1 MGVRGSVGQRAVAQL
16 PIHRGFNRSLGFL
29 TGAENHFTQHVAD
42 PTYGNT
48 VDLWED
54 DHPAWGRNGSYG
66 TCAPLSSTDFC
77 RAGPCAPL
85 SSTEQGAPL
94 FSRI

>member
-66 TCAPLSSTDFC
+66 TCAPLSSTDFY
-77 RAGPCAPL
+77 RAGR
-85 SSTEQGAPL
+85 PL
-94 FSRI
+94 FTAVFDR

>member
-66 TCAPLSSTDFC
+66 TCVFLPLRT
-77 RAGPCAPL
+77 
-85 SSTEQGAPL
+85 STEQGPALLCPLQSRAPP
-94 FSRI
+94 FHSRV